1 MNSAKVYLFIFSCNT
16 SKLAA
21 YKKFFAETVEKFYV
35 LVSRDTRFFIYRLAR
50 KRVHI
55 LGAVKAISW
64 CISKKTSPHEE
75 ERRAQDV
82 FVRYSK
88 KEPLND
94 LDVLGEDTGHGGA
107 EDGKADED
115 VGLTGKA
122 GDFTLEAL
130 QGTTDDANAI
140 ASTKLGGNEV
150 NR

>member
-1 MNSAKVYLFIFSCNT
+1 MEGLRSGADNAALFTKVKSTIKGSILR
-16 SKLAA
+16 
-21 YKKFFAETVEKFYV
+21 V
-35 LVSRDTRFFIYRLAR
+35 YRLAR

-94 LDVLGEDTGHGGA
+94 LDVLGEDAGHGGA
-107 EDGKADED
+107 EDGKTDED

-140 ASTKLGGNEV
+140 ASTKLGGDEV